1 MHVLGAML
9 LVGLLAIAIP
19 ALLSGLPARSVD
31 AGSLTRLGFRTLL
44 LVAIPS
50 WIVMRAGAAWIYS
63 KEGFSGDNDP
73 AWVGIGFI
81 TAEPGAA
88 LLAIATVL
96 AYVGVRRSRRE
107 GDRGMLARVAGVLSA
122 VLIVAYAVALWAMT
136 TKPT

>member
-1 MHVLGAML
+1 ML
-9 LVGLLAIAIP
+9 LVGLLAIVIP

-88 LLAIATVL
+88 LLVIATVL
-96 AYVGVRRSRRE
+96 AYVGVRR
-107 GDRGMLARVAGVLSA
+107 
-122 VLIVAYAVALWAMT
+122 
-136 TKPT
+136 